1 MTDLDLFGDP
11 IPPTRTGAAGLDPPR
26 VRNTD
31 PDTSA
36 EAAASLNERA
46 LGGLLEEYYELI
58 VHHGGLTTSQIV
70 QITGHDRGNTAR
82 RITDLA
88 QAGWIHDSG
97 MRRLGPTGRRSIV
110 WVPVEGDA
118 A

>member
-1 MTDLDLFGDP
+1 VTDVDLFGDP
-11 IPPTRTGAAGLDPPR
+11 IPRTGAAGLDPPR

-31 PDTSA
+31 PDTST
-36 EAAASLNERA
+36 EAAQSLGERA
-46 LGGLLEEYYELI
+46 VGARCQELYALI
-58 VHHGGLTTSQIV
+58 EHHHGLTCHQLV
-70 QITGHDRGNTAR
+70 DLTGHDRGNTAR

-88 QAGWIHDSG
+88 QAGWVRDSG

-110 WVPVEGDA
+110 WVPVERA